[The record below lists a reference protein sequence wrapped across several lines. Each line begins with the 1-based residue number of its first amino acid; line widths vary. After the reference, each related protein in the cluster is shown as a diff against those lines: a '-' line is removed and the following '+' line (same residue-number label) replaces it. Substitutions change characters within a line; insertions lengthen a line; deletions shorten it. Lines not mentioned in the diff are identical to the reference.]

1 MALKPWPRPVMEFV
15 KFKNKQVAGLYV
27 DDYPYV
33 VIIKVDGVKKTAS
46 GDLGKLMTQQDWN
59 RIFTELTG
67 ERNVVAAA
75 SKYQFKVT
83 GSFII
88 GGGNKFARIRLGDI
102 PNPSRFKTYSVPNPE

>member
-59 RIFTELTG
+59 RIFTAVITLFIKSHSYW
-67 ERNVVAAA
+67 RFRSNKSRVHNV
-75 SKYQFKVT
+75 
-83 GSFII
+83 
-88 GGGNKFARIRLGDI
+88 R
-102 PNPSRFKTYSVPNPE
+102 